1 MVERTLLRLLVLDGE
16 DDFAQLAINRLRK
29 AGQPLRAQRIEDETQ
44 LKRALMQ
51 PDEWDLLLAPE
62 HCPFVDP
69 AALTGLLAGRQI
81 DLPVLLESA
90 SDESAHIT
98 TLLQQG
104 IAEVIPAGDD
114 LRLNLLMQRQHQQL
128 LDRRAAKSLAQQ
140 LQVAEGRAEHLANLA
155 ALPLAYLQDGM
166 HMQANPIYS
175 ALFGQIDHEELL
187 ATPFLDLIAPRSV
200 EPFKAHLRL
209 LNEADEQQVIPP
221 LTLTLQTVD
230 GRDFTA
236 LLHFAPT
243 RYQGESCLQLW
254 VEPKVSPPLAAP
266 EPLEVA
272 EETAARSTDS
282 EEIHTTLIRTLEQAI
297 DGHLLSLLFEPIVG
311 LHGAG
316 TELYE
321 CHLTLID
328 QQGVEHPCSSL
339 WSWADAGGLARKLNH
354 WLLLN
359 AIKRLVEHRDQ
370 GHQAALFVNLPA
382 SALLDEGLTAWLSVA
397 LRAADLPAHSL
408 VIQIDEQ
415 DTAHHLKE
423 SIAFAERLKMLGC
436 PLSLRQFGRSED
448 PFRAFR
454 QINPDYVQ
462 IAPELLQDGERL
474 QKQVRELQSQGKLI
488 IVPAVRS
495 ATVMPMLFQL
505 GINFIEGS
513 YLRPPMSRM
522 DFDFGLDEAV

>member
-1 MVERTLLRLLVLDGE
+1 MAERITLRLLVLDGE

-44 LKRALMQ
+44 LDRALTQ
-51 PDEWDLLLAPE
+51 PDEWDLLLMPE
-62 HCPFVDP
+62 HCPFIDP
-69 AALTGLLAGRQI
+69 PALTSALAQRQI
-81 DLPVLLESA
+81 DLPLLLESA
-90 SDESAHIT
+90 SAEPAHIT
-98 TLLQQG
+98 ALLQQG

-114 LRLNLLMQRQHQQL
+114 ARLNLLMQRQHRQL
-128 LDRRAAKSLAQQ
+128 LDRRAAQSLARQ
-140 LQVAEGRAEHLANLA
+140 LQVAEGRAEQLANLA

-166 HMQANPIYS
+166 HMQANPTYC
-175 ALFGQIDHEELL
+175 ALFGHDDHEELL
-187 ATPFLDLIAPRSV
+187 ATPFLDLIAPASV

-209 LNEADEQQVIPP
+209 LNEADAQAVIPP
-221 LTLTLQTVD
+221 LTLALQTVD
-230 GRDFTA
+230 GRSFTA
-236 LLHFAPT
+236 TLHFAPT
-243 RYQGESCLQLW
+243 HYQGESCLQLW
-254 VEPKVSPPLAAP
+254 IQPEIGQSMVASEPADA
-266 EPLEVA
+266 A
-272 EETAARSTDS
+272 EEAAVLPADGET
-282 EEIHTTLIRTLEQAI
+282 ICTTRIRTLEQAI

-316 TELYE
+316 AELYE
-321 CHLTLID
+321 CHLILID
-328 QQGVEHPCSSL
+328 QEGIEHSCSSL
-339 WSWADAGGLARKLNH
+339 WSWADAGGLSRKLNH
-354 WLLLN
+354 WHLLN

-370 GHQAALFVNLPA
+370 GHQTALFVNLSA

-397 LRAADLPAHSL
+397 LRAADLPPHSL
-408 VIQIDEQ
+408 VIQIDAQ
-415 DTAHHLKE
+415 QTVDHLKE
-423 SIAFAERLKMLGC
+423 SIAFAERLKTLGC

-454 QINPDYVQ
+454 QLNPDYVQ
-462 IAPELLQDGERL
+462 IAPELLNDSERL

-513 YLRPPMSRM
+513 YLQPPMSRM